1 MSQHYPIRIGERVAV
16 IQRTATVANVLPAGI
31 RATVIALYRNG
42 QHYAIEILD
51 APLEGCIATVSAEAI
66 QSVPT

>member
-1 MSQHYPIRIGERVAV
+1 MSQSYPIRIGERVAV
-16 IQRTATVANVLPAGI
+16 IQRTKTVSNVLPAGI

-51 APLEGCIATVSAEAI
+51 APLKGAIATVGAETI
-66 QSVPT
+66 QSVST